1 VIEEDIHGHAET
13 PVGQELVGH
22 AVKVGSGR
30 YTRGGKRHILGI
42 ATECDQIVQIGL
54 APGRYRHYSGR
65 PTATSGRATRRAEGS
80 RDAAKLL
87 RASADS
93 NQDAL
98 RELCSGPPRRL
109 RGANE
114 RKGKA
119 IKVYCHLCGAT
130 LRSGD
135 QYQQLDS
142 LSHQDVVYVC
152 RDERRCELRAAQNPL
167 TGKPYQDPPGKAHTA
182 QQTPTRTLV

>member
-1 VIEEDIHGHAET
+1 MRRSSCGLVRIPTRTRCASYAPAPHGVYVA
-13 PVGQELVGH
+13 P
-22 AVKVGSGR
+22 
-30 YTRGGKRHILGI
+30 TRGR
-42 ATECDQIVQIGL
+42 
-54 APGRYRHYSGR
+54 
-65 PTATSGRATRRAEGS
+65 
-80 RDAAKLL
+80 
-87 RASADS
+87 
-93 NQDAL
+93 
-98 RELCSGPPRRL
+98 
-109 RGANE
+109 
-114 RKGKA
+114 GKA

-182 QQTPTRTLV
+182 QQTPTRTLA